1 LLLLSSMMYINWEIC
16 DIHNELLKVAFN
28 LNVHEQ
34 RRMINLKLIYIWK
47 NRWNLIDIKTRH
59 RLWFK

>member
-1 LLLLSSMMYINWEIC
+1 LLLSSMMYVNWEIC
-16 DIHNELLKVAFN
+16 EIHNELLKFAFD

-34 RRMINLKLIYIWK
+34 RRMINLKLICIWR

-59 RLWFK
+59 RLWFE